1 MSYNSY
7 KINGLEPTT
16 GSAFSVG
23 LADLSDVSGTFLN
36 GDFVAYDASTSSF
49 APASV
54 ANDAIALFGQGESD
68 AYSNS
73 GLSIVTGGTWG
84 FYDSAPIT
92 CTGVTFNL
100 QGATNWLSSITLGAG
115 KWLIEAQTA
124 AVFSGTGYLAVN
136 IYSGTTV
143 VGSTGVIGA
152 SLTTYAG
159 NSTLTKSSLSL
170 TSSTT
175 IRFNIQG
182 LQNVASAASQGNTPA
197 AGGWVLVQRLS

>member
-1 MSYNSY
+1 MSYNNN

-16 GSAFSVG
+16 SGAFSVG
-23 LADLSDVSGTFLN
+23 LADLSDISGSFSD
-36 GDFVAYDASTSSF
+36 GDFVAYQSSTSTF
-49 APASV
+49 VPASV
-54 ANDAIALFGQGESD
+54 ASGAVALFGQGGSD

-73 GLSIVTGGTWG
+73 GLTITAGGTWG

-92 CTGVTFNL
+92 CPGVTFNL

-136 IYSGTTV
+136 IYSGATV

-159 NSTLTKSSLSL
+159 NSTLTKTSLSVA
-170 TSSTT
+170 SSTT
-175 IRFNIQG
+175 VRFNIQG
-182 LQNVASAASQGNTPA
+182 LLNVASASSQGNTPSE
-197 AGGWVLVQRLS
+197 GGWVLVQRLS